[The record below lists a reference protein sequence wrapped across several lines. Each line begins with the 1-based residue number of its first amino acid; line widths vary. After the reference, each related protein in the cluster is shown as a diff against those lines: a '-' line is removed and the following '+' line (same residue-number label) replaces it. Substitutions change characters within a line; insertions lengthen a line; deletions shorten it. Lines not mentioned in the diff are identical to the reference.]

1 MAKMENPWLTV
12 ALAPPLK
19 PPIPVGNLSHSPPQP
34 DPPDPPDPLQFPP
47 LPSPLSGG
55 QNPPKR
61 CAFSP
66 LSLNSTVPPVP
77 ITSTPPSGT
86 AVTPVFGSLPATTT
100 SAAQLL
106 AAYSPNPFC
115 GVENPR
121 SGSST
126 VPQGPS
132 ITVNLPYSL
141 TGPGTLPTPPLPP
154 TQLPS
159 PLKPPLLPQSPLPP
173 PHPPKLPMQQ
183 KPKLLSIAL
192 SGDCLPKTSL
202 RQVSPEL
209 SSMMKC
215 ILKGLKFTRIFLSV
229 GSLIEFRLI
238 VSFKMF
244 STICGAKESI
254 LRFICCP
261 NLTMF

>member
-1 MAKMENPWLTV
+1 MVTSRTSTDYSIGISIDALGQALMCRLNVLTKLTRS
-12 ALAPPLK
+12 ALALLLA
-19 PPIPVGNLSHSPPQP
+19 NLSSVRMISGHSPPQP

-47 LPSPLSGG
+47 LPSPFSGG
-55 QNPPKR
+55 QKPPKR

-115 GVENPR
+115 RVENPR

-141 TGPGTLPTPPLPP
+141 TGPGTLPTPPY
-154 TQLPS
+154 
-159 PLKPPLLPQSPLPP
+159 
-173 PHPPKLPMQQ
+173 
-183 KPKLLSIAL
+183 
-192 SGDCLPKTSL
+192 
-202 RQVSPEL
+202 
-209 SSMMKC
+209 
-215 ILKGLKFTRIFLSV
+215 
-229 GSLIEFRLI
+229 
-238 VSFKMF
+238 
-244 STICGAKESI
+244 
-254 LRFICCP
+254 LRF
-261 NLTMF
+261 NV